1 MPLRETMVPVTLA
14 FLPLG
19 ICLGGVDAYIR
30 LAISMTQATA
40 DNTLT
45 FTKSSKICG
54 GCCIFYRGL
63 NPANAGMARR

>member
-1 MPLRETMVPVTLA
+1 MTLA

-30 LAISMTQATA
+30 LAISMTQVTA

-45 FTKSSKICG
+45 FTKILHSKRLSLFLLG
-54 GCCIFYRGL
+54 G
-63 NPANAGMARR
+63 